1 MKAGTALLI
10 SIRPNFAEQIF
21 SGIKTVEL
29 RRVCPRVETG
39 DLVIVYASGHEKS
52 LVGAFQVAAVIKSTP
67 TNIWKR
73 FGSRTGLKKTDF
85 ESYYANVEIGYAI
98 EISRTWRLRT
108 PVKLAHL
115 RRQPG
120 GFCPPQGYRYLNL
133 SEVFNLGGEAMM
145 RTNRRRSYVRSVNAR
160 SKRRSERTPRK

>member
-21 SGIKTVEL
+21 SGTKTVEL

-52 LVGAFQVAAVIKSTP
+52 LVGAFQVSAVIKSTP

-73 FGSRTGLKKTDF
+73 FGPRTGLKRTDF

-98 EISRTWRLRT
+98 ELSRTLRLLT
-108 PVKLAHL
+108 PVKLADL

-145 RTNRRRSYVRSVNAR
+145 RMNRRRSYVRPVNAR
-160 SKRRSERTPRK
+160 SKRRSERTSRK